1 MPSFEIPDGPTTL
14 ALKPEAGLLKGV
26 AVFGVTNKTGE
37 GLTARLSVQIQGD
50 GKAEWYQVQ
59 GEPERP
65 VAAGETQTITV
76 VAKIP
81 VTAPPG
87 QHRIKL
93 RAVNVNDTDN
103 DITDSSAAVVTIP
116 APPPPPTPGKK
127 FPWWILAVVG
137 GVLIVVI
144 GVIIAVVVMSGPKVP
159 KVIGMD
165 YAAAVAELKKHGGY
179 TAAPQIDEPAPDK
192 PLGKVFKQ
200 EPEAGKKVDPKKVQ
214 VKLTVAMSATV
225 AVPGVTGLDYPAAV
239 AALEKSGFKAAPA
252 INEISSENTM
262 GLVFKQDPAADA
274 QADPKT
280 AEVKLTVAVGE
291 TVTVPTI
298 TGKPYIAAQALLEDR
313 GFTVAPRLVGQ
324 ASGQQ
329 PDFVLTQSPAAE
341 TTAPKG
347 SMVTLTIDPGV
358 TVPNLLN
365 PQVDGITGIKTLQN
379 AGADIGSIGSRCGAA
394 IDKIATQ
401 SIEPNTKVAKGT
413 KVNIT
418 IGSPATNVKG
428 RLVCRAPA
436 YDVMRYA
443 NDMRSVYV
451 AAPSSAVKA
460 KAFQPN

>member
-37 GLTARLSVQIQGD
+37 GLTARFSVQIQGD
-50 GKAEWYQVQ
+50 GKPEWYQVQ

-93 RAVNVNDTDN
+93 RAVNVNDPDN
-103 DITDSSAAVVTIP
+103 DTTESSAATVTIP
-116 APPPPPTPGKK
+116 APKPPPPPGKK

-137 GVLIVVI
+137 GVLVLVI
-144 GVIIAVVVMSGPKVP
+144 GVIIAVVVMTGGPKVP
-159 KVIGMD
+159 KVTGMD

-200 EPEAGKKVDPKKVQ
+200 EPEAGKKADPKTVQ
-214 VKLTVAMSATV
+214 VKLTVAVPATV
-225 AVPGVTGLDYPAAV
+225 AVPGVTGMDYPAAV
-239 AALEKSGFKAAPA
+239 ATLEKSGFKAAPA
-252 INEISSENTM
+252 INEISPDNTM

-291 TVTVPTI
+291 TVTVPTV
-298 TGKPYIAAQALLEDR
+298 TGKPYVAAQALLEDR
-313 GFTVAPRLVGQ
+313 GFTVARVVGQ

-329 PDFVLTQSPAAE
+329 PDFVLVQNPAAE
-341 TTAPKG
+341 STAPKG
-347 SMVTLTIDPGV
+347 SAVTLTVDPGV
-358 TVPNLLN
+358 VVPDLLN
-365 PQVDGITGIKTLQN
+365 PQVDGIAGIRTLQA
-379 AGADIGSIGSRCGAA
+379 AGLDVGTIGSACRAPVG
-394 IDKIATQ
+394 KILGQ
-401 SIEPNTKVAKGT
+401 GIEARTKVAKGT

-418 IGSPATNVKG
+418 IGSTPSTGNIRVRCAVRPDILDFANKN
-428 RLVCRAPA
+428 RL
-436 YDVMRYA
+436 
-443 NDMRSVYV
+443 STTL
-451 AAPSSAVKA
+451 
-460 KAFQPN
+460 QPGTVFRLN

>member
-14 ALKPEAGLLKGV
+14 ALKAEAGLHKGV

-37 GLTARLSVQIQGD
+37 GLTARFSVQVQGD

-93 RAVNVNDTDN
+93 RAVNVNDPDN
-103 DITDSSAAVVTIP
+103 DTTESSAATVTIP
-116 APPPPPTPGKK
+116 APKPPPTPGKK

-137 GVLIVVI
+137 GVLVVVI
-144 GVIIAVVVMSGPKVP
+144 GVIIAVVVMTGGPKVP

-200 EPEAGKKVDPKKVQ
+200 EPEAGKKADPKKVQ
-214 VKLTVAMSATV
+214 VKLTVAALATV
-225 AVPGVTGLDYPAAV
+225 AVPGVTGMDYPAAV
-239 AALEKSGFKAAPA
+239 AALEKSGFKAGPA
-252 INEISSENTM
+252 INEISPDNAM

-280 AEVKLTVAVGE
+280 VEVKLTVAVGE
-291 TVTVPTI
+291 TVTIPTV
-298 TGKPYIAAQALLEDR
+298 TGKPYVAAQALLEDR
-313 GFTVAPRLVGQ
+313 GFTVAPRVVGQ

-329 PDFVLTQSPAAE
+329 PDFVLVQSPAAE

-347 SMVTLTIDPGV
+347 SAVTLTVDPGV
-358 TVPNLLN
+358 IVPDLLN
-365 PQVDGITGIKTLQN
+365 PQVDGITGIKALQA
-379 AGADIGSIGSRCGAA
+379 AGADIGSIGSVCRGTVG
-394 IDKIATQ
+394 KIVSQ
-401 SIEPNTKVAKGT
+401 SIDPKTKVAKGT
-413 KVNIT
+413 KVNIA
-418 IGSPATNVKG
+418 IASAATNSNG
-428 RLVCRAPA
+428 RFFCAAIVRP
-436 YDVMRYA
+436 DVLDFA
-443 NDMRSVYV
+443 NRNRLSTTL
-451 AAPSSAVKA
+451 
-460 KAFQPN
+460 QPNVFRVK